1 MVAAAAVGEEEL
13 AARIPAAAD
22 NRDEAAARDLV
33 DGEEVVAVAAEVDLP
48 DATATFVIL
57 GRSTPA
63 VVVVAA
69 EAIRQHC
76 YQHGVVPCTAVADT
90 AVVAGTLPVAAA
102 ADLAGRRH

>member
-63 VVVVAA
+63 VVVAA

-102 ADLAGRRH
+102 ADLAGRCH

>member
-33 DGEEVVAVAAEVDLP
+33 DGEEVVAAEVDLP

-63 VVVVAA
+63 VVVAA

-102 ADLAGRRH
+102 ADLAGRCH

>member
-1 MVAAAAVGEEEL
+1 MVAAAAAGEEEL

-33 DGEEVVAVAAEVDLP
+33 DGEGVVAAAEVDLP

-63 VVVVAA
+63 VVVAA